1 MPDLTIQQRFGS
13 SISYDETTKV
23 LSINLGD
30 LTNVDNGGDI
40 LNNLGFDDVS
50 SITQANINQYASKIL
65 YGLLLLSSQNQ
76 ASDINEDAEQKIYIT
91 FGGLRIN
98 SNGNRSGQVQRVISV
113 NLFDTGNTLNNLID
127 IDDV

>member
-13 SISYDETTKV
+13 TVSYDEATQV
-23 LSINLGD
+23 LSIDLNNLTD
-30 LTNVDNGGDI
+30 ESNGGDI
-40 LNNLGFDDVS
+40 KNNLGLNDVS

-76 ASDINEDAEQKIYIT
+76 ALDINEDAEQKIYIT
-91 FGGLRIN
+91 NGGLRIN
-98 SNGNRSGQVQRVISV
+98 SNGSRSGQVQRVLSV
-113 NLFDTGNTLNNLID
+113 NLFDTSNTLNNLVD